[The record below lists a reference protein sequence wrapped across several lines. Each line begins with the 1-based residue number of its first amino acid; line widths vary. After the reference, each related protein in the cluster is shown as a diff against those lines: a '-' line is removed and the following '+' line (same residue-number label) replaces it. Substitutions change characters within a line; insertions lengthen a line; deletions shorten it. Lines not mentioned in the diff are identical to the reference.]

1 MLLPGAC
8 ALDRLLVF
16 ELRLDGLLSGAAL
29 SAHELCAST
38 SLLVVVQRLSCEP
51 QMAQV
56 AALHAG
62 VRLHI
67 AWAEATFRAC
77 KAHRVTLVHFGVLQ
91 HSVVERVSG
100 PHLFAN
106 VAASGIRLALALDAL
121 FRVAFEAFWEL
132 LHAAPGA
139 GMAR

>member
-1 MLLPGAC
+1 MLLAFASAP
-8 ALDRLLVF
+8 DRPFLI
-16 ELRLDGLLSGAAL
+16 ELIFDAAL
-29 SAHELCAST
+29 PGNALLASKIVSSA
-38 SLLVVVQRLSCEP
+38 LVIIQHISCEH
-51 QMAQV
+51 QMSFLATL
-56 AALHAG
+56 AAR
-62 VRLHI
+62 VRVDI
-67 AWAEATFRAC
+67 SWAEATFRAC